1 MSSLEVEA
9 LVENLDTVFDFLH
22 QELKQYGVGMHMKVD
37 VAVEEIFV
45 NIASYAYD
53 PETGPAKIT
62 VEEAEDPKRI
72 VIRFEDRGKPYN
84 PLVREEMDIAEHN
97 RERKVGGLGIYMAKR
112 NMDNL
117 YYEYEDGWNVV
128 TMEKLLKE
136 EEEPEKEEK

>member
-97 RERKVGGLGIYMAKR
+97 RERKVGGLGIFMAKR

>member
-9 LVENLDTVFDFLH
+9 LVENLDTVFAFLH
-22 QELKQYGVGMHMKVD
+22 KELKQYGVGMHMKVD

-97 RERKVGGLGIYMAKR
+97 RERKVGGLGIFMAKR

-128 TMEKLLKE
+128 TMEKLMKE

>member
-136 EEEPEKEEK
+136 DEEPEKEEK